1 MIVLVKIQIAREIF
15 VKFLYVQYLFS
26 NVVSDHEG
34 TERGE
39 GGEGGGR
46 EGQHEEKMCEVNF
59 YGGRKKWGNIQQNGR
74 FLKCCA
80 KGKRGASRCPFPFR
94 GKFCAN

>member
-1 MIVLVKIQIAREIF
+1 MIVLVKIQTARDIF

-34 TERGE
+34 KEQ
-39 GGEGGGR
+39 GGGGS

-59 YGGRKKWGNIQQNGR
+59 YGGRKK
-74 FLKCCA
+74 
-80 KGKRGASRCPFPFR
+80 
-94 GKFCAN
+94 